1 MGGIK
6 SLICD
11 RLASE
16 LCNWAI
22 DCRLW
27 VSATYIP
34 GQENNEADQESRIG
48 NDDKEWELNADVF
61 DSLTEIWGFPLID
74 LLVSRLN
81 NKVTQYVSWKPDPAA
96 CHVNAFLYLGVTN
109 SLMLFLLSV

>member
-16 LCNWAI
+16 LWNWAI
-22 DCRLW
+22 DRRLW

-34 GQENNEADQESRIG
+34 GQENNDRESHIG

-61 DSLTEIWGFPLID
+61 DSLTEIWGFL
-74 LLVSRLN
+74 R
-81 NKVTQYVSWKPDPAA
+81 
-96 CHVNAFLYLGVTN
+96 
-109 SLMLFLLSV
+109 